1 MEKKE
6 NEKLLN
12 LFSERLKNIMNENGV
27 TQVELSY
34 AMGLE
39 RSTVNK
45 WIMKKSLPRMGVIE
59 KLAVFFRVE
68 KSYFLDESADVNT
81 RIFYLDKDAQG
92 LLERYNK
99 LNAKDKQEIR
109 NMIDFKLFQYA
120 QSSEQEESN
129 CV

>member
-81 RIFYLDKDAQG
+81 RIFYLDKDAQE
-92 LLERYNK
+92 LLEQYNK

-109 NMIDFKLFQYA
+109 NMIEFKLFRYA
-120 QSSEQEESN
+120 QSSEEEESN

>member
-120 QSSEQEESN
+120 QSSEEEESN

>member
-1 MEKKE
+1 MASKD
-6 NEKLLN
+6 NEKMAE
-12 LFSERLKNIMNENGV
+12 LFSERLKHIMNENGV

-45 WIMKKSLPRMGVIE
+45 WIMKKSLPRMGIIE

-68 KSYFLDESADVNT
+68 KSYFIDENADMNT
-81 RIFYLDKDAQG
+81 RIFYLNREEQK
-92 LLERYNK
+92 LIEKYNK
-99 LNAKDKQEIR
+99 LNNVDKREVL
-109 NMIDFKLFQYA
+109 NLIDFKLFQA
-120 QSSEQEESN
+120 EKSFEEEESS

>member
-81 RIFYLDKDAQG
+81 RIFYLDKDAQE
-92 LLERYNK
+92 LLEQYNK
-99 LNAKDKQEIR
+99 LDAKDKQEIR
-109 NMIDFKLFQYA
+109 NMIEFKLFQCA
-120 QSSEQEESN
+120 QSSEQEEKN
-129 CV
+129 CI

>member
-59 KLAVFFRVE
+59 
-68 KSYFLDESADVNT
+68 N
-81 RIFYLDKDAQG
+81 
-92 LLERYNK
+92 
-99 LNAKDKQEIR
+99 
-109 NMIDFKLFQYA
+109 
-120 QSSEQEESN
+120 
-129 CV
+129 

>member
-1 MEKKE
+1 MTSGS
-6 NEKLLN
+6 NEKLVD
-12 LFSERLKNIMNENGV
+12 LFSERLKAIMNENGI

-68 KSYFLDESADVNT
+68 KSYFIDENADVNT
-81 RIFYLDKDAQG
+81 RVFYLNKEEQK

-99 LNAKDKQEIR
+99 LNASDKQEIL
-109 NMIDFKLFQYA
+109 NMIDFKLFQYEK
-120 QSSEQEESN
+120 SSEEDERN
-129 CV
+129 CI

>member
-120 QSSEQEESN
+120 QSSEEEESS

>member
-120 QSSEQEESN
+120 QSSEQEEEN
-129 CV
+129 CI

>member
-120 QSSEQEESN
+120 QSSEQEED
-129 CV
+129 

>member
-1 MEKKE
+1 MASKGD
-6 NEKLLN
+6 EKLTE
-12 LFSERLKNIMNENGV
+12 LFSERLKNIMDENGI

-59 KLAVFFRVE
+59 RLAAFFRVE
-68 KSYFLDESADVNT
+68 KSYFVDENADVNT
-81 RIFYLDKDAQG
+81 RIFYLNREEQR
-92 LLERYNK
+92 LLEQYNK
-99 LNAKDKQEIR
+99 LNASDKQEIL
-109 NMIDFKLFQYA
+109 NMIDFKLFQYEK
-120 QSSEQEESN
+120 SSEEDESS